1 MNKVVK
7 GTPCE
12 NCVECIVNEY
22 NITAVQTKKVG
33 PEMFEITGCELQNY
47 GETEK
52 YLKKIRRKFEHE

>member
-33 PEMFEITGCELQNY
+33 PEMFEIVNCELQNY
-47 GETEK
+47 GE
-52 YLKKIRRKFEHE
+52 KINL